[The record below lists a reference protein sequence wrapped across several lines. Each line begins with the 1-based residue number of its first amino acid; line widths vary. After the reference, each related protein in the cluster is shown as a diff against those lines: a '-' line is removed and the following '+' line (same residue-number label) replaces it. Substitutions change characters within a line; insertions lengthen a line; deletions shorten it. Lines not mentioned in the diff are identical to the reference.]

1 MKTQYSC
8 VNCKEKF
15 TTNNLNKHYIRCIIK
30 GGKGKFTKL
39 PHPETLNCPYCDKQC
54 KNTNS
59 FRQHTIRCRENPHKI
74 KFPNNLRE
82 YVTKVKSGE
91 IVKLNKNQWSDP
103 NFKVS
108 PDTSLKSL
116 ATKRKNGTLNWTDEQ
131 RLNQSVSMKRAVK
144 QNPDSYTSSNRGRTR
159 QIEKYGIK
167 FQGTWELA
175 YYECCL
181 ATSLK
186 VERCTER
193 FEYEWNGIRTYNPDF
208 YLPESD
214 TYIEVKGYETDR
226 DRAKWRDFTGRLLV
240 IRKMDIMSMKQF
252 LVNLS

>member
-1 MKTQYSC
+1 MIH
-8 VNCKEKF
+8 CKFCDRQF
-15 TTNNLNKHYIRCIIK
+15 TTV
-30 GGKGKFTKL
+30 KGKSSHSRYCENNPMKSVRTPNKGNTGMKGRNQFSKARDEGREIPIVSLETRQKL
-39 PHPETLNCPYCDKQC
+39 
-54 KNTNS
+54 S
-59 FRQHTIRCRENPHKI
+59 
-74 KFPNNLRE
+74 
-82 YVTKVKSGE
+82 
-91 IVKLNKNQWSDP
+91 
-103 NFKVS
+103 
-108 PDTSLKSL
+108 DTSKLQKW
-116 ATKRKNGTLNWTDEQ
+116 GTERRDNH
-131 RLNQSVSMKRAVK
+131 SSAMKVAVLD
-144 QNPDSYTSSNRGRTR
+144 NPDSYTSSNRGRTR

-240 IRKMDIMSMKQF
+240 IRKTDIMSMKQF
-252 LVNLS
+252 LVNLI